1 VDDGNPTHA
10 SAAQLDQRIELVQE
24 AIQKQ
29 ITLGYT
35 LGLLHGVFPELGST
49 LTDAE
54 VDLAH
59 HYPFRESP
67 DEVAR
72 AHRLTIDR
80 LGAAGL
86 SPWVIQHFLTAP
98 AKK

>member
-1 VDDGNPTHA
+1 MWTTAILRTPAPHSSTR
-10 SAAQLDQRIELVQE
+10 RIELVQE
-24 AIQKQ
+24 AIQRQ

-49 LTDAE
+49 LTDNE

-67 DEVAR
+67 DEVAH
-72 AHRLTIDR
+72 AHQLTKST
-80 LGAAGL
+80 A
-86 SPWVIQHFLTAP
+86 SPPPDSLQR
-98 AKK
+98 